1 MQNCS
6 AHHEPVYFPY
16 KRHLFVS
23 KVCIPTISFLLFD
36 YTASHHLSI
45 HPSIHTNH
53 RIPGAG
59 WSYFGADPDWGEK
72 QAANLKIALEAALA
86 NHDVKVVSQIQG
98 SIELAPRELHKGVMV
113 RRLFE
118 KVLAVRAGK
127 LPAFTIIVGDEP
139 SDDAMV
145 TEFVDTLA
153 KAAPSA
159 GVSELKSFMIT
170 VGKRKCPSPLY
181 LNDVKEVE
189 QILAE
194 FAAVSLSS

>member
-1 MQNCS
+1 
-6 AHHEPVYFPY
+6 
-16 KRHLFVS
+16 
-23 KVCIPTISFLLFD
+23 
-36 YTASHHLSI
+36 
-45 HPSIHTNH
+45 
-53 RIPGAG
+53 
-59 WSYFGADPDWGEK
+59 
-72 QAANLKIALEAALA
+72 LA
-86 NHDVKVVSQIQG
+86 NHDVKIVSQIQG

-127 LPAFTIIVGDEP
+127 LPAFTVIVGDEP

-145 TEFVDTLA
+145 TELVDTLA
-153 KAAPSA
+153 KAAPFA

-170 VGKRKCPSPLY
+170 VGKRKSPSPLY